1 MLNSKATLIA
11 ATALGVGAL
20 AIPFAQHANAQE
32 SPPLTNPPQQPA
44 QIPQPPMMDRGM
56 FMGQAS
62 MLMDSGALYI
72 YQGGHIYKVRTS
84 DLNVLAHTDL
94 QAVMQGA
101 RRGGGA
107 GGGGTK

>member
-1 MLNSKATLIA
+1 MIRSKATLIA
-11 ATALGVGAL
+11 AAVAGIGAMT
-20 AIPFAQHANAQE
+20 IPFAYHASAQE
-32 SPPLTNPPQQPA
+32 PPPVTNPQLPA
-44 QIPQPPMMDRGM
+44 QVPQPPMMDRGM

-62 MLMDSGALYI
+62 MLMDGGALYI

-101 RRGGGA
+101 RRGGERA
-107 GGGGTK
+107 GGGR